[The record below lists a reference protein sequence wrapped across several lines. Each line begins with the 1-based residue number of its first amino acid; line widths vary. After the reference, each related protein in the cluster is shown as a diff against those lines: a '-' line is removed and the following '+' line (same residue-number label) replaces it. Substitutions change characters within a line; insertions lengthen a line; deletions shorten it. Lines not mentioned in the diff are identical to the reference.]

1 MFNGMLLIGKGLF
14 WGNVTA
20 LIIAW
25 LQYQFHIIP
34 LDPENYYMYYV
45 PIAWDLSALVG
56 LNILT
61 FIVVTIALGVPTV
74 VVSRIKPITAI
85 KFD

>member
-1 MFNGMLLIGKGLF
+1 ML
-14 WGNVTA
+14 
-20 LIIAW
+20 

-45 PIAWDLSALVG
+45 PIAWDMSALIG